1 MRRRDLLVSALLLVY
16 PALLLYGGYVPGVL
30 LMLLFVAPVIGGLRR
45 GKRWAHGAALAISL
59 GLAVII
65 VVSDVLAV
73 AAFTLGAAGWIGPEP
88 WYLEIGPHIALEL
101 LAGAACGAAFVLLF
115 RDGANLDVRRRV
127 LAAVLLAFCAE
138 VVLMTLIFRFG
149 VGAHFFFGGRTLP
162 QAMLNLSQAPGHV
175 ILSWVMGIS
184 GYLSDWGDPQRGGIT
199 MDNMPLLIA
208 ANTFGLLPL
217 TLSLLAKLDAR
228 RASDRPGEGRP
239 LLAPEIPRDR

>member
-1 MRRRDLLVSALLLVY
+1 MRRRYLLVSALLLVY

-30 LMLLFVAPVIGGLRR
+30 LMLLFLAPAIVGLRR
-45 GKRWAHGAALAISL
+45 GMGWAHGAALAISL

-65 VVSDVLAV
+65 VVYGFLTV

-88 WYLEIGPHIALEL
+88 WYLEVGPHIALEL
-101 LAGAACGAAFVLLF
+101 LAGAACGAAFALLL
-115 RDGANLDVRRRV
+115 RDGAHVVVRRRV

-138 VVLMTLIFRFG
+138 VVLMALIFRFG

-162 QAMLNLSQAPGHV
+162 QGLLNLSQAPGHF
-175 ILSWVMGIS
+175 ILSSVMGIS

-199 MDNMPLLIA
+199 LDNMPLLIA

-217 TLSLLAKLDAR
+217 TVFLLARLDAR
-228 RASDRPGEGRP
+228 RASVRTRT
-239 LLAPEIPRDR
+239 AS